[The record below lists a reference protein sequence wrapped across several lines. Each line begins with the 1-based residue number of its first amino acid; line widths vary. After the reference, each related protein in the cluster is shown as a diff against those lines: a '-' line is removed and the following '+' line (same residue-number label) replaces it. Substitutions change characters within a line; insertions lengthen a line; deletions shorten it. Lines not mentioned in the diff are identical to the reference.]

1 MWNILDIFNDFLT
14 IQWQNLKIIE
24 NLFANLIYANILN
37 MFRTFYINEEIM
49 NTERSENVRNYSSI

>member
-1 MWNILDIFNDFLT
+1 MWNILDIFND
-14 IQWQNLKIIE
+14 QNLKIIE
-24 NLFANLIYANILN
+24 NLFANLIYANISN